1 MAKTLHCCVIT
12 PEQQVFD
19 ADATEV
25 VLPAHDGLL
34 GVLKSRAP
42 LVCELGTGVLR
53 VDTVGEGKKEFYV
66 DGGFGQV
73 LHDEVT
79 ILTERA
85 AAAENISKT
94 EAAKKLEAA
103 HALKI
108 SDEASFESRQRAIA
122 GAEAQQ
128 KIAKKP

>member
-85 AAAENISKT
+85 AAAENRSEEQTT
-94 EAAKKLEAA
+94 ELQ
-103 HALKI
+103 
-108 SDEASFESRQRAIA
+108 SRF
-122 GAEAQQ
+122 GTS
-128 KIAKKP
+128 

>member
-1 MAKTLHCCVIT
+1 MAKMLHCSVIT

-25 VLPAHDGLL
+25 ILPAHDGLL
-34 GVLKSRAP
+34 GVLSSRAP
-42 LVCELGTGVLR
+42 LVCELGTGVLT
-53 VDTVGEGKKEFYV
+53 VDTVDGAKKEFYV

-73 LHDEVT
+73 LKDEVT

-85 AAAENISKT
+85 APAENISRA
-94 EAAKKLEAA
+94 EAVKKLDAA
-103 HALKI
+103 HAMKI
-108 SDEASFESRQRAIA
+108 TDEASSEARSRAIA
-122 GAEAQQ
+122 GAQAQI

>member
-1 MAKTLHCCVIT
+1 MAKTLHCTVIT

-19 ADATEV
+19 ADASEV

-34 GVLKSRAP
+34 GVLKGRAP

-53 VDTVGEGKKEFYV
+53 VDTLDSGSKQIYV
-66 DGGFGQV
+66 DGGFGQI

-85 AAAENISKT
+85 AAAENISKS
-94 EAAKKLEAA
+94 EASKKLDAA
-103 HALKI
+103 HAMRI
-108 SDEASFESRQRAIA
+108 TDEASFEARQRAIA

-128 KIAKKP
+128 KIAQKP

>member
-1 MAKTLHCCVIT
+1 MARTLHCCVIT

-19 ADATEV
+19 AEATEV

-53 VDTVGEGKKEFYV
+53 VDTVAEGSKEFYV

-85 AAAENISKT
+85 AAAENISRAD
-94 EAAKKLEAA
+94 AAKKLDAA
-103 HALKI
+103 HAMKI
-108 SDEASFESRQRAIA
+108 TNEASSVARNRAIA
-122 GAEAQQ
+122 GAQAQL